1 MPEGDTIHRAAAAL
15 RIALI
20 GKKMVRFEAP
30 RLEGLAPRVGQ
41 TIEEVRSRG
50 KHLEI
55 VWDDGTVLHTHMRMT
70 GSWHV
75 YHPG

>member
-1 MPEGDTIHRAAAAL
+1 MPEGDTIYRAAAAL

-20 GKKMVRFEAP
+20 GKKMVRFESA
-30 RLEGLAPRVGQ
+30 RLEGLVPRVGQ

-55 VWDDGTVLHTHMRMT
+55 VWDDGVVLHTHMRMT
-70 GSWHV
+70 GS
-75 YHPG
+75 